1 MINNSNNI
9 LYQDSI
15 PFFTTIMD
23 LRAFQDYDQ
32 GSIVEVGGRVS
43 IGDGYGSKFIYDS
56 TSTQADDNEYVVR
69 PDNIAANGSG
79 RWLINGWAFLDDKM
93 NANNKYLTG
102 MTISSSQI
110 TNSTIDNT
118 TIKGSVSVD
127 PTTDWS
133 KNTVVGALDID
144 NRYETKDH
152 ANTSL
157 SDLSQNLTTTLE
169 NYTDTSVNNMGALK
183 ANLAGGNTLTGNQ
196 IINGGLTVANSGGTI
211 YGNTTGSSKWYIS
224 RNDGQKC
231 TIINS
236 YNGSWKY
243 LSIEDDGTIQ
253 CNNGTL
259 ALQSAVDAKANLSG
273 GNALVGDQSIS
284 SGSLEVL
291 ASDSSYTGILKQA
304 EATEKGAIVRYNDGT
319 TNHDW
324 VLGTDSITSPN
335 GEIISTSGNYAV
347 KNEDNNFTATQTI
360 DSASLNIDNGSLIF
374 TNPSGDNV
382 TIYTDIEG
390 AGVSKNDLVFRT
402 NTGTNSLYTSISNTG
417 DIISST
423 YGNVAFENRPNNFT
437 QNMTIKSP
445 GNGANPLV
453 MSSDTGRQAFE
464 FGFTDDDTTPGSFI
478 DFHAQPV
485 GGSYQDFDV
494 RMMVYNSSSGVPA
507 QGTLDIEGAGFTWN
521 GSTVARVHSDF
532 DYGPINGGY
541 YTRVGN
547 IITQYFTAT
556 GTGDS
561 TINFPITFSA
571 IPIVQLTI
579 NRQHDAVSR
588 YPSIDNTGDNNIPNV
603 TTSGFTFQPVYT
615 GSQTGTSGTPFTLQV
630 TVTGQF

>member
-56 TSTQADDNEYVVR
+56 TSTEADDNEYVVR

-102 MTISSSQI
+102 MTITSSEI

-196 IINGGLTVANSGGTI
+196 VINGNLNVVSSSGQI
-211 YGNTTGSSKWYIS
+211 QGSSSGSTTKWYLQRKDS
-224 RNDGQKC
+224 QNC
-231 TIINS
+231 ALLNS
-236 YNGSWKY
+236 YDGNNWHHLAINDDDTVSCNG
-243 LSIEDDGTIQ
+243 
-253 CNNGTL
+253 GTL
-259 ALQSAVDAKANLSG
+259 ALQSAVDTKANLSG

-284 SGSLEVL
+284 SGSLKVL
-291 ASDSSYTGILKQA
+291 GSDNSYTGILKDA

-324 VLGTDSITSPN
+324 VLGTDSITAPN
-335 GEIISTSGNYAV
+335 GETISTSGNYAV
-347 KNEDNNFTATQTI
+347 KNEDNHFQTDQTFQGNVSI
-360 DSASLNIDNGSLIF
+360 TSGGSIIL
-374 TNPSGDNV
+374 TNPSGD
-382 TIYTDIEG
+382 TAQIYTDARNSNG
-390 AGVSKNDLVFRT
+390 LPTNDIWFRT
-402 NTGTNSLYTSISNTG
+402 GDSPSPVYTGINNKGELISSTFGNAAFENRENTFVGNQTVNEGGIVLATGGYSFQALGGDGSLFELFKRPNSTDTAGKLSLFDGSNWHETGFWPTG
-417 DIISST
+417 DIT
-423 YGNVAFENRPNNFT
+423 TTKGNVAF
-437 QNMTIKSP
+437 
-445 GNGANPLV
+445 
-453 MSSDTGRQAFE
+453 
-464 FGFTDDDTTPGSFI
+464 
-478 DFHAQPV
+478 
-485 GGSYQDFDV
+485 
-494 RMMVYNSSSGVPA
+494 
-507 QGTLDIEGAGFTWN
+507 
-521 GSTVARVHSDF
+521 VHNDF
-532 DYGPINGGY
+532 DYGPIDSGY

-547 IITQYFTAT
+547 IITQAFNIRIGGLPYV
-556 GTGDS
+556 
-561 TINFPITFSA
+561 NFKIAFASGVTPVVFVTPGPNDGGANGQVFMMR
-571 IPIVQLTI
+571 T
-579 NRQHDAVSR
+579 NVS
-588 YPSIDNTGDNNIPNV
+588 NTGFQL
-603 TTSGFTFQPVYT
+603 SGLEWN
-615 GSQTGTSGTPFTLQV
+615 GSGWQDSASGRTISV
-630 TVTGQF
+630 MAIGQI